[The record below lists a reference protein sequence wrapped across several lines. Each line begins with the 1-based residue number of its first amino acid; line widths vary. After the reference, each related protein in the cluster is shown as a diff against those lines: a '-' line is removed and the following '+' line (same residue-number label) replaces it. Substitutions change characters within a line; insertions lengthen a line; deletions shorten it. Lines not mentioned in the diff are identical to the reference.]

1 MLKHEKL
8 FDIDPFGAGEMIH
21 EVECEEQAAT

>member
-8 FDIDPFGAGEMIH
+8 FDIDPFGAGEMTH
-21 EVECEEQAAT
+21 EVEYEEQVPT